1 MQLHLLGSTGYH
13 PNEERHTTCL
23 MLPEIGLVFDAGT
36 AMFRVRDLIA
46 TDTLDIFLTH
56 GHLDHVVGLTF
67 MFDIL
72 WEKEMQRVAVHG
84 VAEKLEALD
93 RHLFSEVL
101 FPVKPPFD
109 WVPLESELAVGA
121 GGKLSFFPLQ
131 HPGGAIGYR
140 IDWPDR
146 SLAFVT
152 DTTAD
157 PEADYVRAIQGVDLL
172 VHECNFA
179 DGWEEQAQLTGH
191 SCTTPVAEVARRAK
205 VGRLVLSHLN
215 PLITAADPVGLA
227 TARAIFPN
235 TEIARDNMRIDF

>member
-1 MQLHLLGSTGYH
+1 MQLHVLGSTGYH
-13 PNEERHTTCL
+13 PNEERQTTCL

-36 AMFRVRDLIA
+36 AMFRVRDLLA
-46 TDTLDIFLTH
+46 TDSLDIFLTH
-56 GHLDHVVGLTF
+56 GHLDHVIGLTF

-72 WEKEMQRVAVHG
+72 WEKEMRRVEVHG
-84 VAEKLEALD
+84 AADKLEALNT
-93 RHLFSEVL
+93 HLFSEVL

-109 WVPLESELAVGA
+109 WVPLEGEVEVG
-121 GGKLSFFPLQ
+121 GGGTLSFFPLQ
-131 HPGGAIGYR
+131 HPGGSLGYR

-157 PEADYVRAIQGVDLL
+157 PDAAYVQAIQGVDVL

-179 DGWEEQAQLTGH
+179 DGWEAQAQLTGH
-191 SCTTPVAEVARRAK
+191 SCTTPVARVAKRAG

-215 PLITAADPVGLA
+215 PLVTGPDPIGLA
-227 TARAIFPN
+227 AAQAIFPE
-235 TEIARDNMRIDF
+235 TEIACDNMRIDF